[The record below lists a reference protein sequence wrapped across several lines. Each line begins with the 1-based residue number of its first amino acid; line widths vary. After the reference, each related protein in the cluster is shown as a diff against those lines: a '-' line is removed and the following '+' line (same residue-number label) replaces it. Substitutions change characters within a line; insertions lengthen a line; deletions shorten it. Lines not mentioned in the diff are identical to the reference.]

1 MAETAGVLDI
11 WCKKGKR
18 GFCGCHMCRCGIRDG
33 ISAGGSRGA
42 AIGHVSPE
50 AAQGGPIGIIEDG
63 DTIIIDIPN
72 GILKVD
78 LTDDEI
84 LSVKYIQAQCFL

>member
-1 MAETAGVLDI
+1 MKILKEGCPSKDGFHMPAEYEPHKGTI

-42 AIGHVSPE
+42 GSCTN
-50 AAQGGPIGIIEDG
+50 D
-63 DTIIIDIPN
+63 N
-72 GILKVD
+72 
-78 LTDDEI
+78 
-84 LSVKYIQAQCFL
+84 